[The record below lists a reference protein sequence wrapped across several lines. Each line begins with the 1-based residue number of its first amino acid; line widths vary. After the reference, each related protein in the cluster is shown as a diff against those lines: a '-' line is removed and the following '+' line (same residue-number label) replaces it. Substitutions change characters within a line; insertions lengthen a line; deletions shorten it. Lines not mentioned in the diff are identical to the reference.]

1 MKKAAKVVSGK
12 SDLMSVG
19 ELFDYVTDNVC
30 VVDVPG
36 WGKKIE
42 IKRMTLAQMIALKDA
57 PEADQERI
65 MLSHALGLSDANI
78 KKLKD
83 QNDGIKY
90 AQLMQAINQAYAVTD
105 DLVKK

>member
-12 SDLMSVG
+12 PDLMGVD
-19 ELFDYVTDNVC
+19 ELFNYVTDNLK
-30 VVDVPG
+30 VVEVPS
-36 WGKKIE
+36 WDKKIV
-42 IKRMTLAQMIALKDA
+42 IKRMTLDQMIALKNA